1 MCSAKNIPCPEFVFL
16 RKKGKQ
22 KHSKLKVPTQI
33 EIILSRIIQNL
44 KQVKPRLGKCWCLL
58 VHWVFNCYVTM
69 GGFMQKENGTL
80 LPQ

>member
-1 MCSAKNIPCPEFVFL
+1 MRSAKNIPCPEFVFL

-44 KQVKPRLGKCWCLL
+44 KQVKPRLGKC
-58 VHWVFNCYVTM
+58 
-69 GGFMQKENGTL
+69 
-80 LPQ
+80 

>member
-1 MCSAKNIPCPEFVFL
+1 MLKTYHVQNFFFL

-44 KQVKPRLGKCWCLL
+44 KQVKPRLGKCWYLL